1 MKARAGAW
9 ALAVLALAALPAH
22 ADLAEIKTRGSL
34 RVVVSAD
41 EQAEMYALNPEVAP
55 GFDRE
60 ILDGFASLQRVRVET
75 VVRPFDDIIGAL
87 LKGQGDVVV
96 GLVDT
101 EARRRQISFSVE
113 VLPTRLVVLT
123 CKPQPA
129 IRKIEELRA
138 ARVGVVKGTSWVDAV
153 SAAGVPPA
161 QTELV
166 PDLGEALAGLKA
178 NRFAAT
184 VVSLVDAS
192 LAIRKDPALQA
203 GLYLGA
209 PGRAAYAARKD
220 APELLRALDEYIG
233 NLQKTGTWSRLVVKY
248 FGSDALAVLGRAKQ

>member
-1 MKARAGAW
+1 MKARAGAG

-34 RVVVSAD
+34 RVLVSAD
-41 EQAEMYALNPEVAP
+41 EQAEMYALNPDVAP

-129 IRKIEELRA
+129 IRK
-138 ARVGVVKGTSWVDAV
+138 DA
-153 SAAGVPPA
+153 
-161 QTELV
+161 
-166 PDLGEALAGLKA
+166 
-178 NRFAAT
+178 
-184 VVSLVDAS
+184 
-192 LAIRKDPALQA
+192 ALQA

-248 FGSDALAVLGRAKQ
+248 FGNDALAVLGRAKQ